1 MCSAKSSNL
10 IQLRPRYHSK
20 VPSNVSFREN
30 LTLMLVCSGIMI
42 HLMGHSWLS
51 NGKSSTFFME
61 QWRDKWTIPF
71 HVTVPFLM
79 IKVVMGY
86 VHPSKRVYHYI
97 YNISQDLRNEC
108 HIFFC
113 LPISDHRIAAHF
125 RQQQIRGYIIDQSKI
140 ENFGLRRRR
149 HICSKFFGL
158 IEKTFACL

>member
-1 MCSAKSSNL
+1 MCSAKSSNA
-10 IQLRPRYHSK
+10 IQLRPRYHST

-42 HLMGHSWLS
+42 HLMGHSWES

-86 VHPSKRVYHYI
+86 VRPSKRGITINTISVRI
-97 YNISQDLRNEC
+97 YGMNV
-108 HIFFC
+108 IFFC

-125 RQQQIRGYIIDQSKI
+125 RQQQIRGCIIDQ
-140 ENFGLRRRR
+140 
-149 HICSKFFGL
+149 
-158 IEKTFACL
+158 